1 MTDDVRKMIEEE
13 KAKDNVENISY
24 IQPKEEKALPKI
36 QPTNEQLLDV
46 LKNPENAVALKV
58 SEKVGNLIE
67 TDDKVKATVD
77 KTAKQVIDDTSDAI
91 SHKSGKLSD
100 DAFFER
106 HKADLENGGIK
117 EPTERWYMERV
128 KKVSTFWKKVWFIV
142 FGWWVIGLGTWA
154 DQIKPLRKP
163 LKVIAYVGGV
173 LILLAVIAGIIL
185 SVLKVKN
192 II

>member
-1 MTDDVRKMIEEE
+1 MTDEVREMIEAE

-24 IQPKEEKALPKI
+24 IPKEEKALPKI

-46 LKNPENAVALKV
+46 LKNPQNAVKLKV
-58 SEKVGNLIE
+58 SEKIGDLVENDE
-67 TDDKVKATVD
+67 AVNERVN
-77 KTAKQVIDDTSDAI
+77 KTAKQVITDTTDSIENETGRISDKAY
-91 SHKSGKLSD
+91 
-100 DAFFER
+100 FER
-106 HKADLENGGIK
+106 NKADLENGGIK

-128 KKVSTFWKKVWFIV
+128 KKVSTFWKKIWFIV